1 MLLTLKITPRTQY
14 RRIATVAVVTA
25 LAAAG
30 LLLWLVPESS
40 ALVAY
45 GLYAIPAHLLISV
58 LLNEPMLWAAAKV
71 SPPMLV
77 AIAGTIGCLVAIA
90 VDYAIIG
97 WLVNRKFIKA
107 EIEDSPSFQRATRF
121 FGRAPFL
128 FITGS
133 ALMPVPFYP
142 VKILAIASDY
152 PIARFATALVLGRLP
167 RFYLLAVTLKQAP
180 APQGALLSA
189 TAGIALI
196 AGWLLWRT
204 WQRNRR
210 ANPSETA

>member
-1 MLLTLKITPRTQY
+1 MALTITLTPRTQY
-14 RRIATVAVVTA
+14 RRIAVLVVAAALVT
-25 LAAAG
+25 AG

-40 ALVAY
+40 ALVGYA
-45 GLYAIPAHLLISV
+45 LYAIPAHLLISV
-58 LLNEPMLWAAAKV
+58 FLNEPMLWATAKV
-71 SPPMLV
+71 SPPALV

-90 VDYAIIG
+90 IDYAIIG
-97 WLVNRKFIKA
+97 WLVNRRFIKT

-128 FITGS
+128 FITAS
-133 ALMPVPFYP
+133 ALLPVPFYP
-142 VKILAIASDY
+142 VKILAIVSDY
-152 PIARFATALVLGRLP
+152 PIVRFAAALVIGRLP

-210 ANPSETA
+210 ANPGETT